1 MTRRPLTIGRQELA
15 TRALHLMESAK
26 ITSLLVVDP
35 EGRLEGLLHLHD
47 LWTTQL
53 F

>member
-1 MTRRPLTIGRQELA
+1 MTRKPTTIGPGELA
-15 TRALHLMESAK
+15 PAALHLMEARK
-26 ITSLLVVDP
+26 ITSLLVADAA
-35 EGRLEGLLHLHD
+35 GRLLGVVHLHD